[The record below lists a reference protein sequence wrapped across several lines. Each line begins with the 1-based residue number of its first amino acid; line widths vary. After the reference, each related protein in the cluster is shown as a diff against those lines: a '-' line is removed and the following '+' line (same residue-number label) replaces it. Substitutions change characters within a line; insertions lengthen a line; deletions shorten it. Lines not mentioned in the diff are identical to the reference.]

1 MPALGELGQ
10 DGEWASR
17 EGLSDVRNETEKV
30 DYRRGNIGK
39 TEEHEDTHQREQSV
53 VVSTCNPGTWEAET
67 EGW

>member
-1 MPALGELGQ
+1 MGELGQ

-39 TEEHEDTHQREQSV
+39 TLRNMKTFTRGSIV
-53 VVSTCNPGTWEAET
+53 W
-67 EGW
+67 W